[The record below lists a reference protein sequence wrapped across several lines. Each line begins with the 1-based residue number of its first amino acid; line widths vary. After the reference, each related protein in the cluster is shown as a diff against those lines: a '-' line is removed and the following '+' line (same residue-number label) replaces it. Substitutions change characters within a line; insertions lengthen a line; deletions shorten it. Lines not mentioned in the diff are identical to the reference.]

1 MMETKVENPWD
12 VKSIYEFYHFNCP
25 TCLYKHSSKQDFVN
39 HVANTHPESV
49 DYLKNLSDGSL
60 CDIETPW
67 KSEESD
73 QNNFI
78 VKKELDEDGN
88 IANIAKITQDTDYY
102 PSQFLE
108 TQFGN
113 PKWDS
118 NDFDYD
124 GYNSEDFKT
133 ELMDNNDEN
142 DEDYMIETLSK
153 KKNHKRQK
161 DYECDSCSK
170 SFSLAK
176 SLKRHKRVVHEGLK
190 DFKCDSCSKSFAH
203 RHHLKKHMENVS
215 TILQK

>member
-1 MMETKVENPWD
+1 METKIENPWD
-12 VKSIYEFYHFNCP
+12 VKSIYEYYHFNCP
-25 TCLYKHSSKQDFVN
+25 TCSYKHTSKQDFVN
-39 HVANTHPESV
+39 HVANIHPESV

-88 IANIAKITQDTDYY
+88 ITNVEKHTQDADYY

-153 KKNHKRQK
+153 KKHRKGHK

-170 SFSLAK
+170 SFTLAK

-215 TILQK
+215 SIFQK